1 MVRLPF
7 WSVELVFRL
16 LLSGKGWRT
25 QFAPTERGLE
35 EDPIYVNK
43 CYFYRMVF

>member
-16 LLSGKGWRT
+16 LLSGKGRRT
-25 QFAPTERGLE
+25 QFAPMGKGRE
-35 EDPIYVNK
+35 
-43 CYFYRMVF
+43 VFIICK